1 MNVITFSDSKEKLF
15 SVGNVLKLIQLVGAL
30 VSKLLL
36 QQDPLHIP
44 KLAVSDQ

>member
-1 MNVITFSDSKEKLF
+1 MNVIKISDSKEKIF

-36 QQDPLHIP
+36 QQDPP
-44 KLAVSDQ
+44 SYPEVCCQ

>member
-1 MNVITFSDSKEKLF
+1 MNVIKFSDSKEKLF
-15 SVGNVLKLIQLVGAL
+15 SVGNVLKLIQLGAL

-44 KLAVSDQ
+44 KFAVSDQ